1 MIRLII
7 GIIIGV
13 ALATS
18 MAQADDKANTVTPQ
32 EFVSSVAAVPG
43 KVHNHLQNEWTDIK
57 AYQAKSW
64 AGCKAQSAQKNNWEK
79 LKVPVFNTTKST
91 K

>member
-1 MIRLII
+1 MIRIII

-18 MAQADDKANTVTPQ
+18 VAQADDKATTVTPK

-43 KVHNHLQNEWTDIK
+43 KVGNHLQTEWTDIK
-57 AYQAKSW
+57 AYQAASW
-64 AGCKAQSAQKNNWEK
+64 VDAKAQSARTWAK
-79 LKVPVFNTTKST
+79 LKSLFNTTKTT

>member
-1 MIRLII
+1 MIRIII

-13 ALATS
+13 ALFAS
-18 MAQADDKANTVTPQ
+18 LAQAEDQKTVTPQ
-32 EFVSSVAAVPG
+32 EFVNSVVAVPG
-43 KVHNHLQNEWTDIK
+43 KVSTHLQNEWVDIK

-64 AGCKAQSAQKNNWEK
+64 ADSKDQFQRTVDSIKG
-79 LKVPVFNTTKST
+79 LFTKT

>member
-1 MIRLII
+1 MIRIII

-13 ALATS
+13 ALFAS
-18 MAQADDKANTVTPQ
+18 VSQADDKVNTVTPQ

-43 KVHNHLQNEWTDIK
+43 KVHNHLQNEWVDIK

-64 AGCKAQSAQKNNWEK
+64 ADSKDQFQRTVESIKG
-79 LKVPVFNTTKST
+79 LFTKKSEST
-91 K
+91 N